1 VNKCPDA
8 TSIYVHGMNPNWNSL
23 PDSAR
28 IAEDNSLAD
37 SSTKPR
43 IAVGSDH
50 AGFRAKET
58 IKQYL
63 EGAGYRVEDVGT
75 FSEESVDYPDFA
87 RAVGERV
94 AAGRD
99 DLGVLV
105 CGTGIGVSIA
115 ANKVEGI
122 RAALAHDSLT
132 ARRAREHNDANVL
145 ALGGKVVG
153 EDEAIAIV
161 QEFLNA
167 QFAGGR
173 HQRRVDKITEMD
185 QVRGLISGGLQVE
198 PTPES

>member
-1 VNKCPDA
+1 V
-8 TSIYVHGMNPNWNSL
+8 
-23 PDSAR
+23 
-28 IAEDNSLAD
+28 AD
-37 SSTKPR
+37 SSSKPR
-43 IAVGSDH
+43 IALGSDH

-58 IKQYL
+58 IKKYL
-63 EGAGYRVEDVGT
+63 EGAEYRVDDVGT
-75 FSEESVDYPDFA
+75 HSEESVDYPDFA

-94 AAGRD
+94 VAGID

-161 QEFLNA
+161 REFLSA

-173 HQRRVDKITEMD
+173 HQRRIDKINEMD
-185 QVRGLISGGLQVE
+185 RVREHKS
-198 PTPES
+198 